1 MSWRNR
7 WKQLSVSLPQCKLE
21 AWFTFLAIDDIEI
34 IIQLIEKHPEFRV
47 MYEDVYNICQN
58 VERVMKMFS
67 KELQKLDR
75 NTVQYMIDD
84 MQDTIDAQQN
94 TIQDQ
99 QSTIQ
104 DQQNTIQNQEEK
116 FKQGIQNAVSIMREV
131 NLPESEILEKLQSK
145 YELTEEQAREYLL

>member
-1 MSWRNR
+1 MQNKGIQS
-7 WKQLSVSLPQCKLE
+7 KLE
-21 AWFTFLAIDDIEI
+21 AWFTFLAIDDIEM
-34 IIQLIEKHPEFRV
+34 IIQLIDEHPEFRV

-58 VERVMKMFS
+58 VERVMEMFS

-104 DQQNTIQNQEEK
+104 DQEEK
-116 FKQGIQNAVSIMREV
+116 LKQGFQNAVSIMREV
-131 NLPESEILEKLQSK
+131 NLPESKILEKLQSK
-145 YELTEEQAREYLL
+145 YEFTEEQAREYLL